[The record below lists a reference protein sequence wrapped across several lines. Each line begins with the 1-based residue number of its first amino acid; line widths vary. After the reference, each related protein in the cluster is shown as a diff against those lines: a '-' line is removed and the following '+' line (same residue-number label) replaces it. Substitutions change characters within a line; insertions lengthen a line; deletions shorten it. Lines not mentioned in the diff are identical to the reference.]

1 MLEAVCDTKDE
12 NDRCMITVTVHD
24 APPPT
29 NENASAD
36 NQHTQL
42 ILRYFYNPNTPAAPL
57 HSHDN
62 ENEDVKTYYRKL
74 WFQNENSNSET
85 KGK

>member
-1 MLEAVCDTKDE
+1 MPDVGIEPTATRLRVLRST
-12 NDRCMITVTVHD
+12 D

-36 NQHTQL
+36 NQHTKL
-42 ILRYFYNPNTPAAPL
+42 ILRYFYNPNTPAAQL

-74 WFQNENSNSET
+74 WFQNENSNR
-85 KGK
+85 KK